1 MYNEKIDIVIP
12 LSSESFSDNLELRLA
27 LRSID
32 RFAAGAGKVWIIG
45 DTVPDWLQ
53 NVRILPVPDRY
64 CHNKDANIID
74 KLLAAVSEKE
84 LSRRF
89 VFWSDDQIALYR
101 FILNDLV
108 PVYNRRNAQDF
119 QSDRIWHRRMRNTF
133 AWLKKQNIT
142 LNWNW
147 DSHVPQIMQKNSFR
161 KLMQYLNYQV
171 EPGYCINTLYFGLLR
186 TPPGLEQSR
195 IKTTCESTQYYE
207 TLPEGRLF
215 LGYNDDACRGNIL
228 QLLQEYLP
236 DRSVYEKAI
245 TP

>member
-1 MYNEKIDIVIP
+1 MNNEKIDIVIP
-12 LSSESFSDNLELRLA
+12 LSCESFSGNLELRLA

-45 DTVPDWLQ
+45 DTIPDWLQ
-53 NVRILPVPDRY
+53 NVRILTVPDRH

-74 KLLAAVSEKE
+74 KLLAAVSEKD

-101 FILNDLV
+101 FILNDLI
-108 PVYNRRNAQDF
+108 PVYNRRNRQDF

-133 AWLKKQNIT
+133 DWLQKQNIT

-147 DSHVPQIMQKNSFR
+147 DSHVPQIMQKNLFK
-161 KLMQYLNYQV
+161 KLMQYLNYQT

-186 TPPGLEQSR
+186 TQPGLEQSR
-195 IKTTCESTQYYE
+195 IKTTCESTQYYKK
-207 TLPEGRLF
+207 LPAERLF